1 MLRLSFLF
9 LLSLLMNTGFSQY
22 NWKLEKQK
30 DGIIV
35 YLSDIVGSNYKA
47 VRVECTMTGTYAK
60 LITLVS
66 NVADF
71 NKWIYNTKRTK
82 LIERKSAFDFIY
94 YTETYMPW
102 LLSNRD
108 LAIHVRIKT
117 DSLPRFL
124 IINGADEKTIVPEIL
139 GKVRVPHYKANWK
152 VTMLS
157 ANTIHISYIL
167 EVNPGGNI
175 SAWMANSFA
184 DKGPFETFSNLVEL
198 LKK

>member
-60 LITLVS
+60 LITLVT

-102 LLSNRD
+102 PLSNRD

-139 GKVRVPHYKANWK
+139 GKVRVPLYKANWK

-184 DKGPFETFSNLVEL
+184 DKGPFETFINLVEL